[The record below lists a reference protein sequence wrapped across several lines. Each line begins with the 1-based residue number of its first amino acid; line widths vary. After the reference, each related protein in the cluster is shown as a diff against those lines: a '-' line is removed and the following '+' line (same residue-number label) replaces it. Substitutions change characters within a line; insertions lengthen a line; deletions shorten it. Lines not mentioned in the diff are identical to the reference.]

1 MAHSSFSRTCGNA
14 ALVTIAILVF
24 TAAVIAPASAATKY
38 VLGSP
43 ELSASVTGTN
53 EFSPGEDATITIL
66 IGNTGVSTL
75 KQLNQGTISY
85 EDLPTTAK
93 FSTVGLSSGTDA
105 IIIKSD
111 PQFVGDI
118 PAGGAG
124 RTVSFSAK
132 ISSNATIGEYQL
144 PVTISYQVP
153 DIEQQEVADVYQYSY
168 TKTSTTIPVTIRIK
182 PEVKITVVEAIPDTL
197 SAGTSGYVVLKIRND
212 GPEDGTKASVRLT
225 QSGSSAVIPTDST
238 AFVGDFES
246 GGTISSRFKITASR
260 DAADQIYPVDVSVT
274 YTNREGE
281 IVTSKSESVGIPV
294 SSRISFSV
302 ISPVPSVA
310 AGSHDGIE
318 VTYQNNGKTTVYE
331 TQSRIA
337 THSGVTAEG
346 TVAYLGEIRPGETA
360 TALYEVAVSGETE
373 PGTYTFDSKLRFR
386 DALGNSI
393 ESDTVPVTVQA
404 LPAKAGTIAGI
415 PTTILVAGLILVVL
429 AAGIGY
435 MAYLRKT
442 KPQ

>member
-1 MAHSSFSRTCGNA
+1 MAYSRFSRTCGNA
-14 ALVTIAILVF
+14 ALVAIALLVC
-24 TAAVIAPASAATKY
+24 TAAVIVPASAATKY
-38 VLGSP
+38 VSGSP
-43 ELSASVTGTN
+43 DLSASVTGTN
-53 EFSPGEDATITIL
+53 EFFPGEDATITIL
-66 IGNTGVSTL
+66 IRNTGVSTL
-75 KQLNQGTISY
+75 KQLNQGTIDY

-124 RTVSFSAK
+124 STVSFSAK
-132 ISSNATIGEYQL
+132 ISTNATIGEYQL
-144 PVTISYQVP
+144 PVTISYQAP
-153 DIEQQEVADVYQYSY
+153 DIRKQEVADVYEYSY

-212 GPEDGTKASVRLT
+212 GPESGTKASVKLT
-225 QSGSSAVIPTDST
+225 QSGSSAIIPTDST
-238 AFVGDFES
+238 AFVGDFPS
-246 GGTISSRFKITASR
+246 GGIISSRFKISASK

-281 IVTSKSESVGIPV
+281 IVTSRSESVGIPV
-294 SSRISFSV
+294 SSKISFSV
-302 ISPVPSVA
+302 TSPVPSVS
-310 AGSHDGIE
+310 AGSHDAIAI
-318 VTYQNNGKTTVYE
+318 TYRNNGNTTVHE
-331 TQSRIA
+331 TQSRI
-337 THSGVTAEG
+337 TPHGGVTAEG
-346 TVAYLGEIRPGETA
+346 TVAYLGDIPPGETA
-360 TALYEVAVSGETE
+360 TALYDIAVSREMQ
-373 PGTYTFDSKLRFR
+373 PGTYNFDSKLRFR
-386 DALGNSI
+386 DALGNSL
-393 ESDTVPVTVQA
+393 ESDTVPVTVQV

>member
-1 MAHSSFSRTCGNA
+1 MTHSRFSMTFGTT
-14 ALVTIAILVF
+14 ALVALALFVC
-24 TAAVIAPASAATKY
+24 AAVVIAPVSAATKY
-38 VLGSP
+38 VSGSP

-53 EFSPGEDATITIL
+53 EFFPGEDATITIL
-66 IGNTGVSTL
+66 IRNTGVSTL
-75 KQLNQGTISY
+75 KQLNQGTINY

-93 FSTVGLSSGTDA
+93 FSTIGLSSGTDA

-124 RTVSFSAK
+124 RTVSYSAK

-153 DIEQQEVADVYQYSY
+153 NIQRQEVADVYQYSY
-168 TKTSTTIPVTIRIK
+168 TKISTTIPVTIRIK
-182 PEVKITVVEAIPDTL
+182 PEVKIAVVEAIPDTL

-212 GPEDGTKASVRLT
+212 GPEDGIKASVKLT

-238 AFVGDFES
+238 AFVGDFPS
-246 GGTISSRFKITASR
+246 GGIISSRFKISASK

-281 IVTSKSESVGIPV
+281 IVTSRSESVGIPV
-294 SSRISFSV
+294 SSKISFSV
-302 ISPVPSVA
+302 TSPVPSVA
-310 AGSHDGIE
+310 AGSHDEIE
-318 VTYQNNGKTTVYE
+318 VTYLNNGKTTVYE
-331 TQSRIA
+331 TQSRIT
-337 THSGVTAEG
+337 THGGVTAEG
-346 TVAYLGEIRPGETA
+346 TIAYLGEIRPGETA
-360 TALYEVAVSGETE
+360 TALYEVVASGETE

-386 DALGNSI
+386 DALGNSM
-393 ESDTVPVTVQA
+393 ESDTVPVTVQV

-415 PTTILVAGLILVVL
+415 PMTILVAGLILVVL

>member
-1 MAHSSFSRTCGNA
+1 MAHSRFSRTWGTT
-14 ALVTIAILVF
+14 ALVALTLFVCA
-24 TAAVIAPASAATKY
+24 AAVIAPASAATKY

-75 KQLNQGTISY
+75 KQLNQGTIEY
-85 EDLPTTAK
+85 ADLPTTAK
-93 FSTVGLSSGTDA
+93 FSTVGLSSGTND

-111 PQFVGDI
+111 PQFIGDI

-124 RTVSFSAK
+124 KTVSFSAK
-132 ISSNATIGEYQL
+132 ISANATIGEYQL
-144 PVTISYQVP
+144 PLTVSYQVP
-153 DIEQQEVADVYQYSY
+153 DIGRQEVADVYQYSY
-168 TKTSTTIPVTIRIK
+168 TKTSTSIPVTIRIK

-212 GPEDGTKASVRLT
+212 GPEDGTKASVKLT
-225 QSGSSAVIPTDST
+225 QSGSSAIIPTDST
-238 AFVGDFES
+238 AFVGDFRS
-246 GGTISSRFKITASR
+246 GGTISSRFKISASK
-260 DAADQIYPVDVSVT
+260 DAANQIYPVDVLVT

-281 IVTSKSESVGIPV
+281 IVTSRSESVGIPV
-294 SSRISFSV
+294 SSKISFSV
-302 ISPVPSVA
+302 TSPAPSVA
-310 AGSHDGIE
+310 AGSHDAIE
-318 VTYQNNGKTTVYE
+318 ITYRNNGKTTVYE
-331 TQSRIA
+331 TQSRIT
-337 THSGVTAEG
+337 THGGVTAEG

-360 TALYEVAVSGETE
+360 TARYEIAASGETE

-386 DALGNSI
+386 DALGNSM
-393 ESDTVPVTVQA
+393 ESDTVPVTVQV